1 MSLPVA
7 VIEFLNQNARANGA
21 AKPEATED
29 LFATGTLDSFALVDF
44 ITVLEE
50 HCEVQIPDNEVVP
63 ANFRTIEAIENYIEL
78 SRS

>member
-7 VIEFLNQNARANGA
+7 VIEFLNQSAIANGSD
-21 AKPEATED
+21 KPEATAD

-50 HCEVQIPDNEVVP
+50 HCEVRIPDNEVIP